1 MNTFTKVDLP
11 TIDTFISRDI
21 IKKLKPKE
29 KKRQDVLNELQH
41 TEKAHVRNLKV
52 FVIYNHYFLNSMNLD
67 IKLKHS

>member
-1 MNTFTKVDLP
+1 MNSLSQVDLP
-11 TIDTFISRDI
+11 TIDTFISRDV

-52 FVIYNHYFLNSMNLD
+52 FFCLINFVYKAIYS
-67 IKLKHS
+67 K